1 LPEGLKINRS
11 KILQTL
17 TMKQS
22 RLRSLDVFRGVTV
35 AAMILVNNPGSW
47 SSVYPPLLHAEWNGC
62 TPTDLIFPFF
72 LFIVGVSIHFSY
84 QHKIQEGLSSSLM
97 LKIVKRALLIFFIGF
112 LLNLIPKFD
121 FEAVRIPGVL
131 QRIGIVFFVASI
143 LYLKTSWIT
152 QLRVGISLLILYY
165 ILMIYFSDV
174 PTLEPET
181 NPAAALDRFFL
192 SGHLW
197 VQSKTWDPEGIL
209 STLPAIVTAIIG
221 MLAGQTFSKIEE
233 PAERTTWLFLIGA
246 ILIALGLAWG
256 LVFPINKSLW
266 TSSYVLYTG
275 GIAMQFLA
283 VCYWLIDV
291 KGYGRYSKV
300 FEYFGTNALFVF
312 VLSGLLA
319 KFLIRTK
326 INEVSLW
333 SLFYKSAYAS
343 WMEPKIASLCFA
355 LTLIFIFFLLVRW
368 LYKRNVFIRL

>member
-1 LPEGLKINRS
+1 
-11 KILQTL
+11 
-17 TMKQS
+17 
-22 RLRSLDVFRGVTV
+22 VTV

-47 SSVYPPLLHAEWNGC
+47 SSVYSPLLHAEWNGC

-84 QHKIQEGLSSSLM
+84 QHKIQEGLNSSLM
-97 LKIVKRALLIFFIGF
+97 LKIAKRAFLIFFIGF

-152 QLRVGISLLILYY
+152 QLRIGISLLILYY

-181 NPAAALDRFFL
+181 NLAAAIDRFFL

-221 MLAGQTFSKIEE
+221 MLAGQTFSKIKE

-246 ILIALGLAWG
+246 ILIIIGLAWS
-256 LVFPINKSLW
+256 LAFPINKSLW

-283 VCYWLIDV
+283 VCYWVIDV
-291 KGYGRYSKV
+291 KGYGRYSKG
-300 FEYFGTNALFVF
+300 FEYFGMNALFVF

-326 INEVSLW
+326 INDVSLW
-333 SLFYKSAYAS
+333 SLFYKNVYAS

-355 LTLIFIFFLLVRW
+355 LTLILVFFLIVRW
-368 LYKRNVFIRL
+368 LYKRNIFIKL